1 MISSKIGDTTSTVV
15 VIGAGEQSQHQQLNQ
30 QSHLD
35 EDDLRNLRSSFFGLI
50 KYYAQK
56 DVKIGE
62 LNSILSFLATT
73 RNAQFQNDLLDVL
86 INLLEAPN
94 STDQLYLLLFEPNM
108 ADGLWSLIAQVGELS
123 ETTEKRLF
131 KLFRVLLKTKKVN
144 SLIFFSYFI
153 SIIMINICWN
163 IFSWCLSFI

>member
-1 MISSKIGDTTSTVV
+1 MVKMGSVSDNIDN
-15 VIGAGEQSQHQQLNQ
+15 QPQQQ
-30 QSHLD
+30 QPSLD

-108 ADGLWSLIAQVGELS
+108 ADGLWSLIAQAGELS
-123 ETTEKRLF
+123 EPTEKRLL
-131 KLFRVLLKTKKVN
+131 KLLRILLKTKKVKKKIGIN
-144 SLIFFSYFI
+144 LLTAVSMFSLFSFSNWCVQDTFFLFF
-153 SIIMINICWN
+153 C
-163 IFSWCLSFI
+163 

>member
-1 MISSKIGDTTSTVV
+1 MSSKTGDTTSTVV
-15 VIGAGEQSQHQQLNQ
+15 VIGGGGSGEQSQHQQLNQ
-30 QSHLD
+30 QSQLD

-73 RNAQFQNDLLDVL
+73 RHAQFQNDLLDVL

-131 KLFRVLLKTKKVN
+131 KLFRVLLKTKKV
-144 SLIFFSYFI
+144 IFNLLFLF
-153 SIIMINICWN
+153 
-163 IFSWCLSFI
+163 F

>member
-1 MISSKIGDTTSTVV
+1 MISSKTGDTTSTVV
-15 VIGAGEQSQHQQLNQ
+15 VIGAGEQSQHQQQLNQ

-73 RNAQFQNDLLDVL
+73 KNAQFQNDLLDVL

-123 ETTEKRLF
+123 ETSEKRLF

-144 SLIFFSYFI
+144 SLIFCYYFS
-153 SIIMINICWN
+153 SND
-163 IFSWCLSFI
+163 